1 MRTLRQDVFFGLR
14 MLGKSPGFAA
24 IAILTLALGIGAN
37 TAIFTVINAVLLRP
51 LPFHKPDRLV
61 QLWETEP
68 SPGEYPLTG
77 ADYLDWQAQ
86 NQSLEG
92 TSVLAWPR
100 GCNVSGAGEPELANV
115 VEAQANL
122 FSLLGAQP
130 LLGRTFLKGED
141 QAGQNHVAVL
151 SYAFWKRHFGGQP
164 DAVRK
169 NVELNGE
176 KFTVV
181 GIMPAW
187 FDFPRGVRYSG
198 SVDIWTPIDMS
209 PKALGPRGEHHLL
222 AIGRLKPGVPLAK
235 ARTELQTIAKRLE
248 QQNPEPNQKV
258 GAVVNPMKEQ
268 IVGGARPQLLLLLGA
283 VALVLLIACANV
295 ANLLLV
301 RATGRQ
307 REVAVRSALGA
318 GRGRIV
324 RQMLTESVLLSL
336 AGAAAGVALAWVGVR
351 ALAASESFPIP
362 QPNPMGLDG
371 RVLLFTLAI
380 SLLVGILFGVVPA
393 LQISHLNLS
402 EELKASAPAVLAP
415 SGRRRLARDILV
427 VGEIALSL
435 ALLIGAGLL
444 LRSFAKL
451 RQVDVGVRR
460 EGVLAVNVVLPA
472 KKYATVEAQ
481 AAFFDRLLEGI
492 RNAPGVADAAVS
504 SELPVEGGS
513 NGYITVDGQT
523 DTALAEILVEWNYIT
538 PGYFHTLG
546 IPFLKGRN
554 FTGQDLQ
561 NATES
566 GKKIAAMFESGKIQP
581 VPGLPAAAVIN
592 QTMAHLYWPNQD
604 PTGRVFKL
612 GGMFPVTVVGVVG
625 DVREQ
630 GLRRAVMP
638 QAYFPLPFA
647 LAGGGSFPLNIV
659 ARTAGAPMSALATVR
674 HEVRSLD
681 SSLALFRARTL
692 DDVVSASMAGT
703 SYQALLL
710 SLFALLALILAAVGI
725 YGVMAYAVSQRRH
738 EFGIRMALGAQ
749 QADVLGLVI
758 GQGAKLALAG
768 VAIGLLGTFA
778 VTRLMSS
785 LLFAISTT
793 DPLTFVAVPEMLTV
807 VALAAC
813 YIPARRA
820 TKVDP
825 IVALHY
831 E

>member
-1 MRTLRQDVFFGLR
+1 MRTLWQDVFFGLR

-51 LPFHKPDRLV
+51 LPFHEPDRLV

-86 NQSLEG
+86 NQSLES

-100 GCNVSGAGEPELANV
+100 GSNVSGEGDPELGTV

-130 LLGRTFLKGED
+130 LSGRTFLQGED

-151 SYAFWKRHFGGQP
+151 SFGFWKRHFGGRP
-164 DAVRK
+164 DTVGK
-169 NVELNGE
+169 NLELNGE
-176 KFTVV
+176 KFSIV

-209 PKALGPRGEHHLL
+209 PKALGPRGSHHLQ
-222 AIGRLKPGVPLAK
+222 AIGRLKPGISLAQ
-235 ARTELQTIAKRLE
+235 ARTELETIAKRLE
-248 QQNPEPNQKV
+248 QQNPDQNKKV
-258 GAVVNPMKEQ
+258 GAVVNPLKEQ
-268 IVGGARPQLLLLLGA
+268 IVGGARPQLLVLLGA
-283 VALVLLIACANV
+283 VTLVLLIACANV

-307 REVAVRSALGA
+307 REVAVRSAMGA

-324 RQMLTESVLLSL
+324 RQMLTESLLLSL
-336 AGAAAGVALAWVGVR
+336 AGAVAGVALAWVGVR
-351 ALAASESFPIP
+351 ALAASKSFPIP
-362 QPNPMGLDG
+362 QPNPLGLDG

-402 EELKASAPAVLAP
+402 EELKASAAAVLAP

-451 RQVDVGVRR
+451 RHVDVGVHR

-472 KKYATVEAQ
+472 KEYATTEAQ
-481 AAFFDRLLEGI
+481 ATFFDRLLAGI
-492 RNAPGVADAAVS
+492 RNAPGIADAAVC

-523 DTALAEILVEWNYIT
+523 DTALASILVEWNYIT
-538 PGYFHTLG
+538 PAYFHTLG
-546 IPFLKGRN
+546 IPFRKGRN
-554 FTGQDLQ
+554 FTEQDFQ
-561 NATES
+561 TATES
-566 GKKIAAMFESGKIQP
+566 GKKVAAMFESGKIQP
-581 VPGLPAAAVIN
+581 VPGFQVAAVIN
-592 QTMAHLYWPNQD
+592 QTMAHVYWPNQD
-604 PTGRVFKL
+604 PTGRLFKL

-638 QAYFPLPFA
+638 QAYFPLPIA
-647 LAGGGSFPLNIV
+647 LGRGGGFPLNIV
-659 ARTAGAPMSALATVR
+659 VRTAGAPMSALATVR
-674 HEVRSLD
+674 HEVRQLD
-681 SSLALFRARTL
+681 SSLALFRVRTL
-692 DDVVSASMAGT
+692 DDVVSASMSGT

-725 YGVMAYAVSQRRH
+725 YGVMAYVVSQRRY
-738 EFGIRMALGAQ
+738 EVGIRMALGAQ
-749 QADVLGLVI
+749 PGDVLALVI
-758 GQGAKLALAG
+758 GHGAKLALAG

-785 LLFAISTT
+785 LLFGISST
-793 DPLTFVAVPEMLTV
+793 DPLTFVVVPGMLTV

-820 TKVDP
+820 MKVDP
-825 IVALHY
+825 IVALRY